1 VTRRPVVD
9 TAASVRQRLLN
20 IARDKDRPFNE
31 VLQYFAM
38 ERFLYRLGKS
48 DHGRKFIL
56 KGALMLVAW
65 EAPLARS
72 TKDIDLLGRMKNTI
86 EDVVDPIKAA
96 CSLEVIPDPDGLL
109 FDVKSVVGQR
119 IAEEADYEGVRVRF
133 RGNLGN
139 ARITMQVDVGF
150 GDVIVPGPDEVDYP
164 TLLDLPAPRLLGY
177 SRESAIAEK
186 FEAMVKRGILNS
198 RMKDFFDIWL
208 LSRQFEFNGRPC
220 RTRFGKPSPI
230 GKRKFPCRLLRSL
243 KHFPMIPRRFCNGG
257 HLSGNPV
264 SLRSRNPSG
273 TSSHTSR
280 FFEDFQKR
288 MEFPFPVGNRGRT
301 DVLGDQDRHGTP
313 LGQTLDDREK
323 NDFRHHIGDVECGQ
337 FNRGG
342 HPGHRTII
350 GPGGDSRCR
359 GGSGGSME
367 ILHQSLKIPPS
378 S

>member
-31 VLQYFAM
+31 ILQYFAM

-48 DHGRKFIL
+48 DHDRKFIL

-72 TKDIDLLGRMKNTI
+72 TKDIDLLGRMNNTI
-86 EDVVDPIKAA
+86 EDVVDAIKAA
-96 CSLEVIPDPDGLL
+96 CSLEVIPDGLL

-150 GDVIVPGPDEVDYP
+150 GDVIVPGPDEADYP

-186 FEAMVKRGILNS
+186 FEAMVKLGILNS

-208 LSRQFEFNGRPC
+208 LSRQFEFNGRTLSDAI
-220 RTRFGKPSPI
+220 RGTFSHRETEVSVSPVAFTKAFSDDPAKI
-230 GKRKFPCRLLRSL
+230 LQWRAFVRKSR
-243 KHFPMIPRRFCNGG
+243 IPAIPE
-257 HLSGNPV
+257 S
-264 SLRSRNPSG
+264 
-273 TSSHTSR
+273 
-280 FFEDFQKR
+280 
-288 MEFPFPVGNRGRT
+288 
-301 DVLGDQDRHGTP
+301 LGDVVAHIALF
-313 LGQTLDDREK
+313 LGPVAEALSRKDPFFGDWRSPGPWIAGK
-323 NDFRHHIGDVECGQ
+323 NR
-337 FNRGG
+337 
-342 HPGHRTII
+342 
-350 GPGGDSRCR
+350 
-359 GGSGGSME
+359 
-367 ILHQSLKIPPS
+367 
-378 S
+378 

>member
-1 VTRRPVVD
+1 VTRRPAVD

-20 IARDKDRPFNE
+20 IARDNSRPFNE

-38 ERFLYRLGKS
+38 ERFLYRLGRS

-72 TKDIDLLGRMKNTI
+72 TKDIDLLGRMNNTI
-86 EDVVDPIKAA
+86 EDVVDAIKAA
-96 CSLEVIPDPDGLL
+96 CSLEVIPDGLL

-150 GDVIVPGPDEVDYP
+150 GDVVVPGPAEVDYP

-186 FEAMVKRGILNS
+186 FEAMVKLGTLNS

-208 LSRQFEFNGRPC
+208 LSRQFGFNGRTLSDAIRETFSHRETEVSVSPVALTKAFADDPAKILQW
-220 RTRFGKPSPI
+220 RAFVRKTRIPAIPESLGDVVAQITLFLGPVADALSRKNPFLGNWHPPGPWI
-230 GKRKFPCRLLRSL
+230 AQGPTGKRETGST
-243 KHFPMIPRRFCNGG
+243 PR
-257 HLSGNPV
+257 
-264 SLRSRNPSG
+264 
-273 TSSHTSR
+273 
-280 FFEDFQKR
+280 
-288 MEFPFPVGNRGRT
+288 
-301 DVLGDQDRHGTP
+301 
-313 LGQTLDDREK
+313 
-323 NDFRHHIGDVECGQ
+323 
-337 FNRGG
+337 
-342 HPGHRTII
+342 
-350 GPGGDSRCR
+350 
-359 GGSGGSME
+359 
-367 ILHQSLKIPPS
+367 
-378 S
+378 